1 VLSFRVAGTEFGCP
15 VRHLREVVELVEISR
30 VEGQAGRIEGVIN
43 YRGAV
48 IPVVDGRRILG
59 FPATRTA
66 GDAYIVVAELGERV
80 VGLVVDQVLD
90 VVTIPREALEQPG
103 PLVPL
108 RALLTGIAKLGDRL
122 LFVLDLEQLLSE
134 EQLGRAPAARA
145 PEQPADQLR
154 ELLRRRTSEL
164 SRPVAASTGQASHL
178 AAMVCFA
185 LGEGAYAVRAEFAK
199 EIVQVP
205 RITPVPSAPPY
216 LMGAVNIRGAI
227 LAVVSVA
234 GLLGF
239 RARSASTPEARIV
252 VLELGGAV
260 VGLHVDRVLGI
271 YEIEA
276 HDVAPPFTQLEAQP
290 ASCVEGEFDHAG
302 KVVCL
307 VDAAAVVRMLE
318 QQSTEALASPGAAAA
333 EMVAR

>member
-1 VLSFRVAGTEFGCP
+1 LSFRVAGTEFACP

-30 VEGQAGRIEGVIN
+30 VEGQSDGVEGVIN

-48 IPVVDGRRILG
+48 IAVVDGRRALG
-59 FPATRTA
+59 FSTSRTA
-66 GDAYIVVAELGERV
+66 ADAHIVIAELGERV

-90 VVTIPREALEQPG
+90 VVTIPREALELPG

-108 RALLTGIAKLGDRL
+108 RALLAGIAKLGDRL

-134 EQLGRAPAARA
+134 EQLTRAPAPMASA
-145 PEQPADQLR
+145 QPSEELSA
-154 ELLRRRTSEL
+154 LLRRRTSEL
-164 SRPVAASTGQASHL
+164 SRPVAAASGQATHL

-185 LGEGAYAVRAEFAK
+185 LGDGSYAVRAEFAK

-205 RITPVPSAPPY
+205 RITPVPSSPPY
-216 LMGAVNIRGAI
+216 VMGAVNIRGAI

-239 RARSASTPEARIV
+239 RARPGTTAEARIV
-252 VLELGGAV
+252 VIELGGAV

-271 YEIEA
+271 YEIDA
-276 HDVAPPFTQLEAQP
+276 HDVAPPFAQLEAQP

-333 EMVAR
+333 ELVAG